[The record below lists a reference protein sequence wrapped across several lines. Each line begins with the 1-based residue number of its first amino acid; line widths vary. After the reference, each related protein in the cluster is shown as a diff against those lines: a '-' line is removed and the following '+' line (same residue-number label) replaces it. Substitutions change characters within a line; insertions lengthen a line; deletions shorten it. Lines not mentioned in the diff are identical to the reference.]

1 MDFHAS
7 NLADAWKKWKQTMQL
22 YLNVVMKQK
31 TKEEK
36 SSVFLFITGEKRI
49 EIFNTWTWEKKLDQ
63 NNQPTDED
71 DITIKLLMEKFESYC
86 LPKKNLVIER
96 RKVFTRN
103 NNQMKQ

>member
-1 MDFHAS
+1 MDFDAS
-7 NLADAWKKWKQTMQL
+7 NLPDAWRKWKQTMQL

-36 SSVFLFITGEKRI
+36 SSVFLFITGEKRR